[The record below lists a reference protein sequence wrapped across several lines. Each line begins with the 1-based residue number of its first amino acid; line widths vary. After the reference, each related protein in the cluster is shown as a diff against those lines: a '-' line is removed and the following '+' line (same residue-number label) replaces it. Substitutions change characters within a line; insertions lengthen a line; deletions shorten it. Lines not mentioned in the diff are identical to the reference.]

1 MGWQVGYSTYGVGR
15 WGWVGMLQLF
25 EKASKNCQTDQR
37 YPSFSGPLTEYD
49 GLDLV
54 TELGLTMESELELE
68 LELELS
74 SLTTVTTLSIWMVM
88 PMSVPLSL
96 DMHLTG
102 DLTLLAHIMSLALSV
117 RFRR

>member
-54 TELGLTMESELELE
+54 TELGLTMESGLE

-102 DLTLLAHIMSLALSV
+102 DLTLLSHMSLALPV